1 MPLSSHSHTDTERP
15 PRLLLTA
22 AALALVT
29 FVPSLSRA
37 TRPDRYSPTV
47 PTGLRGTA
55 ASCSQI
61 NLAWTASTDTGGSG
75 LKGYNVYRN
84 GVFVKQVLAPA
95 TSTADPGMA
104 PATAYSYAVAALD
117 NAGNQSATSIPV
129 SASTPACATTTTTT
143 TTTTSTTIASSGSC
157 GSPTV
162 IPSQGGT
169 LTGATRGTSTLAGGC
184 GVTSGS
190 AEKVFQWTPTVSG
203 TATVQTC
210 GSGTT
215 FDTVLYMRSGTCGGG
230 AEVACNDDAC
240 ANSTGAGVASRIT
253 PAVTAGQTYYIVV
266 DGYGSGQGTFSL
278 TVVPPGVTA
287 TTSTSTS
294 TTTTSTTTTTTSTT
308 TTTKPST
315 TTTTTVTTT
324 TSTTTTTLAN
334 RSPVA
339 NAGVDVT
346 GVAGSAVSFADTGSY
361 DPDVGDAI
369 VSYRWS
375 FGDGTTAPY
384 TP

>member
-1 MPLSSHSHTDTERP
+1 MPLSSHSHTYTERP

-47 PTGLRGTA
+47 PTGLTASA

-117 NAGNQSATSIPV
+117 NAGNQSATSIPA
-129 SASTPACATTTTTT
+129 SASTPACATSTTTTTTT

-169 LTGATRGTSTLAGGC
+169 FTGATSGTST
-184 GVTSGS
+184 
-190 AEKVFQWTPTVSG
+190 
-203 TATVQTC
+203 
-210 GSGTT
+210 
-215 FDTVLYMRSGTCGGG
+215 
-230 AEVACNDDAC
+230 
-240 ANSTGAGVASRIT
+240 
-253 PAVTAGQTYYIVV
+253 
-266 DGYGSGQGTFSL
+266 
-278 TVVPPGVTA
+278 
-287 TTSTSTS
+287 
-294 TTTTSTTTTTTSTT
+294 
-308 TTTKPST
+308 
-315 TTTTTVTTT
+315 
-324 TSTTTTTLAN
+324 
-334 RSPVA
+334 
-339 NAGVDVT
+339 
-346 GVAGSAVSFADTGSY
+346 
-361 DPDVGDAI
+361 
-369 VSYRWS
+369 
-375 FGDGTTAPY
+375 
-384 TP
+384 

>member
-1 MPLSSHSHTDTERP
+1 MPLSSHSDTHTERP

-47 PTGLRGTA
+47 PTGLTASA

-104 PATAYSYAVAALD
+104 ASTTYSYAVAALD
-117 NAGNQSATSIPV
+117 NAGNQSATSIPA
-129 SASTPACATTTTTT
+129 SASTPACATSTTTTTT

-157 GSPTV
+157 SSPTV

-169 LTGATRGTSTLAGGC
+169 FTGATSGTSTLAGGC

-190 AEKVFQWTPTVSG
+190 PEKVFQWTPTVSG

-215 FDTVLYMRSGTCGGG
+215 FDTVPYMRSGACAGT
-230 AEVACNDDAC
+230 EIACNDDTC
-240 ANSTGAGVASRIT
+240 ANSTGAGIA
-253 PAVTAGQTYYIVV
+253 PP
-266 DGYGSGQGTFSL
+266 L
-278 TVVPPGVTA
+278 T
-287 TTSTSTS
+287 S
-294 TTTTSTTTTTTSTT
+294 
-308 TTTKPST
+308 
-315 TTTTTVTTT
+315 
-324 TSTTTTTLAN
+324 
-334 RSPVA
+334 
-339 NAGVDVT
+339 
-346 GVAGSAVSFADTGSY
+346 
-361 DPDVGDAI
+361 
-369 VSYRWS
+369 
-375 FGDGTTAPY
+375 
-384 TP
+384 

>member
-1 MPLSSHSHTDTERP
+1 MPLSSHSHTHTERP

-47 PTGLRGTA
+47 PTGLTA
-55 ASCSQI
+55 SSASCSQI

-84 GVFVKQVLAPA
+84 GVFVKQVAPA
-95 TSTADPGMA
+95 TSTPDTGLAA
-104 PATAYSYAVAALD
+104 STAYSYAVAALD
-117 NAGNQSATSIPV
+117 NAGNQSATSIPA
-129 SASTPACATTTTTT
+129 SASTPACATSTTTT

-169 LTGATRGTSTLAGGC
+169 FTGATSGTSTLAGGC

-190 AEKVFQWTPTVSG
+190 PEKVFQWTPTVSG

-230 AEVACNDDAC
+230 AEVACNDDPC
-240 ANSTGAGVASRIT
+240 ANSTGAGVASPT
-253 PAVTAGQTYYIVV
+253 
-266 DGYGSGQGTFSL
+266 
-278 TVVPPGVTA
+278 
-287 TTSTSTS
+287 
-294 TTTTSTTTTTTSTT
+294 
-308 TTTKPST
+308 
-315 TTTTTVTTT
+315 
-324 TSTTTTTLAN
+324 
-334 RSPVA
+334 
-339 NAGVDVT
+339 
-346 GVAGSAVSFADTGSY
+346 
-361 DPDVGDAI
+361 
-369 VSYRWS
+369 
-375 FGDGTTAPY
+375 
-384 TP
+384 